1 MSILAAWEFYDKH
14 KAEITWDVVVINP
27 FVFGPVIH
35 DVASCDT
42 LNTSSSDLLKVL
54 PTPSTSL
61 SAMSSETLTPTGSCW
76 IDVRDLAEGH
86 AKALEVPDAGG
97 ERIIIS
103 AGPYVWQDWIDVAQG
118 LSPSVALPYCMVKE
132 C

>member
-1 MSILAAWEFYDKH
+1 
-14 KAEITWDVVVINP
+14 
-27 FVFGPVIH
+27 
-35 DVASCDT
+35 
-42 LNTSSSDLLKVL
+42 
-54 PTPSTSL
+54 
-61 SAMSSETLTPTGSCW
+61 MSSETLTPTGSCW

-103 AGPYVWQDWIDVAQG
+103 AGPYVWQDWSKPYVEVDVAQG